1 MTPLSLWVNPH
12 ITPHTI
18 FFILS
23 GGLELKTLVTYF
35 SLEGNT
41 KCIGDSIASILKA
54 DVEEIKP
61 NRPIE
66 AGKFMNYYWGGDMEH
81 PDETVESIQND
92 PRKYDMIFIGT
103 PVWAWAPAPPIYTL
117 LRKYKLRGKKIALFT
132 CSEGE
137 RGKTFKKMEKL
148 LPGND
153 IISKRE
159 FINPRKDMDGS
170 CSLKANQWARGTIRE
185 AAEKIALEM

>member
-1 MTPLSLWVNPH
+1 MRPLSFWVNPLIIPH
-12 ITPHTI
+12 NIQITIT
-18 FFILS
+18 
-23 GGLELKTLVTYF
+23 GGLELKTLVAYF

-41 KCIGDSIASILKA
+41 KCVGDSIASMLNA
-54 DVEEIKP
+54 DVEEIKTTK
-61 NRPIE
+61 PIE
-66 AGKFMNYYWGGDMEH
+66 AEKFMNYYWGGEKEH
-81 PDETVESIQND
+81 PDEKVEIKPVHND

-103 PVWAWAPAPPIYTL
+103 PVWAWAPAPPIYSF

-137 RGKTFKKMEKL
+137 RGRTFRKMEGL

-159 FINPRKDMDGS
+159 FINPRKDMDGT
-170 CSLKANQWARGTIRE
+170 CSLKAQEWARGIMKE
-185 AAEKIALEM
+185 VA